1 MFTFMK
7 LVEIVTYSD
16 LEWDILVCGCPC
28 AACKHPVALVGKAG
42 SEVSR
47 DPIFS
52 WAVLAA
58 VTLVRDGPAMGGL
71 APRLGPSWLLPSSA
85 PATSLSGCQQSSS
98 CWGRSPEGRVQA
110 ASSSSVCAPSP
121 ECSPS
126 VLAGSRSG
134 ARDARSGASCRR
146 EQLRETN
153 QTPTLFSACF
163 LPLLAES
170 RQTRAPALR
179 EQSLGLLSP
188 PVSPTVFTS

>member
-7 LVEIVTYSD
+7 LVEIVTYPD

-28 AACKHPVALVGKAG
+28 AACKRPVALVGKAG

-58 VTLVRDGPAMGGL
+58 VTLVRGGPAMEGL
-71 APRLGPSWLLPSSA
+71 APRPGPGWLLPSSA

-110 ASSSSVCAPSP
+110 GSSSVCAPSP

-134 ARDARSGASCRR
+134 ARDARSGASCRP

-153 QTPTLFSACF
+153 QTPHTVFS
-163 LPLLAES
+163 LLPPLLAES
-170 RQTRAPALR
+170 RQTRAPVLR